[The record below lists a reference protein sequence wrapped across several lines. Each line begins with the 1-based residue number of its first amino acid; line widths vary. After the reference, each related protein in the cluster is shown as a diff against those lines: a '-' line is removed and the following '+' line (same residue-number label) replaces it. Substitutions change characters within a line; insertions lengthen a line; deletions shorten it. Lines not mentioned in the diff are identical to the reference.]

1 VIKTKPAD
9 MGLYPDGK
17 EEQEPSPISDSTT
30 PTPDSMTLGK
40 ALFTSAFWLIAGSF
54 FISQF
59 GVMGTIQSQVP
70 HLQDIGVPTAVAAA
84 ALGGVG
90 LISAFSKIAF
100 GWLCDRINPKYACAI
115 GIILQAGGT
124 LILMNI
130 QATSSVVIF
139 WLYVLIFSLGVGHWL
154 PVVSMIVSTNFGL
167 ASYGAIFGL
176 VSLFLNV
183 GTSLGPLTAGY
194 IYDITNSYSW
204 AFSIFM
210 GLYLMAL
217 LAIMGVRRPRMK

>member
-1 VIKTKPAD
+1 
-9 MGLYPDGK
+9 
-17 EEQEPSPISDSTT
+17 
-30 PTPDSMTLGK
+30 
-40 ALFTSAFWLIAGSF
+40 
-54 FISQF
+54 
-59 GVMGTIQSQVP
+59 
-70 HLQDIGVPTAVAAA
+70 
-84 ALGGVG
+84 
-90 LISAFSKIAF
+90 
-100 GWLCDRINPKYACAI
+100 
-115 GIILQAGGT
+115 
-124 LILMNI
+124 MNI